1 MGNVIVYT
9 VLGLLCVGG
18 VLIGAVAVGYK
29 LGQRDTEKLNDWP
42 SLVRTKKV
50 LKLNNDAATIMGG
63 LVAPPQQFDVQA
75 NFLNPD
81 TSRAVHDWIADYR
94 KLEK

>member
-1 MGNVIVYT
+1 MGNVILYT
-9 VLGLLCVGG
+9 ICGLVVTGAILV
-18 VLIGAVAVGYK
+18 GAVSIGYQ
-29 LGQRDTEKLNDWP
+29 LGRRDTERANDWP

-75 NFLNPD
+75 NFLNQE
-81 TSRAVHDWIADYR
+81 TARSVHDWIGEYR